1 MKTQIKESLKKV
13 LAELNLPVAEI
24 KIDFPEDFNHGA
36 YTTNVAMALAKQVG
50 EKPIDL
56 AEKIAGKLRSNLL
69 ARGGGPEGV
78 SEVKVASPGFI
89 NFFLTPEFLASVV
102 SEVNQAGKSY
112 GLNQS
117 RVGQK
122 VILEYTDP
130 NPFKEFHIGHLMSN
144 TIGEAFS
151 RLVEA
156 SGAEVKRACYQG
168 DVGMH
173 VAKAIWGARGK
184 NLSVKE
190 LGEAYVAGSKAYEE
204 NEEAKKEIIEIN
216 KKVYD
221 RSDEEINKI
230 YDWGRKVSL
239 DYFETIYQKLG
250 TKFDFYFF
258 ESETG
263 KFGAELVKENVGQVF
278 EAGENGAVIFSEQ
291 KSGLH
296 TRVFINSE
304 GLPTYEA
311 KELGLAKIKY
321 DKYPYDLSVVV
332 TGNEINEYFKVLLK
346 ALSLIY
352 PELAAKT
359 KHHSHGMLRLP
370 TGKMSSRAGNVI
382 SAEALID
389 EAKTMV
395 RDNEEVAI
403 GAIKYAILRQAPG
416 KDIIFDMEKSLSLEG
431 DSGPYLQYA
440 LVRARAVLKKAQD
453 NDLHQLTENGPA
465 EFVHGPLEQLL
476 LQYPEVV
483 ARAQTELA
491 PQHLVTYLTSL
502 AGAFNAFYAK
512 ETIVDQTPASVYR
525 TSLTQAVAH
534 VLHSGL
540 TLLAIPTPEKM

>member
-1 MKTQIKESLKKV
+1 MPSV
-13 LAELNLPVAEI
+13 EI
-24 KIDFPEDFNHGA
+24 KLDFPEDFNHGA
-36 YTTNVAMALAKQVG
+36 YTSNVAMVLAKQVG
-50 EKPIDL
+50 EKPLDL
-56 AEKIAGKLRSNLL
+56 AENIAGKLRSNL
-69 ARGGGPEGV
+69 PEGV
-78 SEVKVASPGFI
+78 SEVKVAPPGFI
-89 NFFLTPEFLASVV
+89 NFYLTSEFLASVV
-102 SEVNQAGKSY
+102 NEVNEAGKSY
-112 GLNQS
+112 GVNKS
-117 RVGQK
+117 MEGQK

-151 RLVEA
+151 RLVES

-173 VAKAIWGARGK
+173 VAKAIWGLNKEGVAPTQGRGPDQSVG
-184 NLSVKE
+184 SVKK

-204 NEEAKKEIIEIN
+204 SEEARNEIIEIN

-221 RSDEEINKI
+221 RSDEEINKV
-230 YDWGRKVSL
+230 YDLGREMSL

-263 KFGAELVKENVGQVF
+263 RFGKELVEKNVGEVF
-278 EAGENGAVIFSEQ
+278 EKGEKGAIIFSET

-321 DKYPYDLSVVV
+321 DKYSYDLSLVI

-359 KHHSHGMLRLP
+359 KHHSHGMPRLP

-440 LVRARAVLKKAQD
+440 LVRAKSVLKKAQD
-453 NDLHQLTENGPA
+453 NDLHQLNENGPA
-465 EFVHGPLEQLL
+465 EFVHGSLEQLL
-476 LQYPEVV
+476 FQYPDVL
-483 ARAQTELA
+483 ARTQTELA

-502 AGAFNAFYAK
+502 ASVFNAFYTK
-512 ETIVDQTPASVYR
+512 ETIVEASASSVYR

-534 VLHSGL
+534 VLSNGL
-540 TLLAIPTPEKM
+540 TLLAIPITDKM